1 MRSYQ
6 VDPIASLGRGLQ
18 VITTL
23 HRLGAA
29 TLHELFL
36 ATGIPKASLTRILVT
51 ANQHGMVWQRL
62 GDGAFLPSRSLERY
76 HASPDDA
83 SWLGEMAGP
92 MLERLTA
99 QTGWPSVLCV
109 LRATWMEMLD
119 TTSRRALVDDV
130 RFRAHTT
137 YRANLLRSAS
147 GQAFLAHCAPDLRQD
162 LVGRLAADER
172 PGNALARDPDKLAAA
187 LRACRARGYALRL
200 TDHGGDYDRSRAE
213 FDDGRQS
220 IAVPIRA
227 GYAIATVN
235 VTWRRSAMSTAR
247 AVSRYLE
254 PLRHTAMEIE
264 ELVERR

>member
-36 ATGIPKASLTRILVT
+36 ATGIPKATLTRILVT

-62 GDGAFLPSRSLERY
+62 GDGAFLPSHRLDPTP
-76 HASPDDA
+76 AGNDP
-83 SWLGEMAGP
+83 SWLGEVAGP
-92 MLERLTA
+92 ALERLTDA
-99 QTGWPSVLCV
+99 TGWPTVLCV
-109 LRATWMEMLD
+109 LHSTWLEMLD

-130 RFRAHTT
+130 QFRAHTN

-147 GQAFLAHCAPDLRQD
+147 GQAFLAHCAPELREDLI
-162 LVGRLAADER
+162 GRLAADEA
-172 PGNALARDPDKLAAA
+172 PGNDLARDRPTLDAA
-187 LRACRARGYALRL
+187 LRACRARGYAVRL
-200 TDHGGDYDRSRAE
+200 PDHGGHYDLPRSK

-247 AVSRYLE
+247 GVARYLA
-254 PLRHTAMEIE
+254 PLRDTATEIE